1 MRRTAR
7 ERVCQGWPGRSR
19 DPAAAPGEPAPVL
32 EGHAPLSTLVAARL
46 KYAAH
51 TRPLRRQLTRPSAA
65 VGPVPP
71 LCWGPSQA
79 TWTWGPFRGT
89 RRAAWERQHPGFART
104 SVLPQVV
111 LSNFT
116 SSGLCSPRPL
126 LLCFLDSGRSC
137 QTALSVCCLL
147 NCSPTGGWRRGRCF
161 SQPFVLGLVKV
172 VGSPGPAAR
181 PSCWDG
187 LGGRQPREVR
197 VGSLASRSVCSQPL
211 SEEVPR
217 RARREQPW
225 VCCG

>member
-1 MRRTAR
+1 M
-7 ERVCQGWPGRSR
+7 
-19 DPAAAPGEPAPVL
+19 
-32 EGHAPLSTLVAARL
+32 
-46 KYAAH
+46 
-51 TRPLRRQLTRPSAA
+51 
-65 VGPVPP
+65 PP

-89 RRAAWERQHPGFART
+89 RRAASERQHPGFART

-187 LGGRQPREVR
+187 LGGRQPPPRLPEHVFSALLRGGPSKGKKGAALGVLWVREGPYWGLSVPR
-197 VGSLASRSVCSQPL
+197 HGLLPPRRSVASQ
-211 SEEVPR
+211 
-217 RARREQPW
+217 
-225 VCCG
+225 